1 MEIHRNFVP
10 LPFGMKNVFTGIS
23 ALLLVIW
30 YSLSVIGFDVHT
42 CSGSGETYIATVIGG
57 TECEDIHP
65 EHVKKPCPCCHHH
78 AENHCEDNGQSVSKK
93 PCCSDDWQM
102 IVLTGVRVADERMV
116 MTGNTEQIVST
127 YPALISENI
136 DSGFIPTG
144 RWAFPK
150 PDPGNII
157 PQNFQKVYSIWR
169 I

>member
-1 MEIHRNFVP
+1 MEIRRNFVS
-10 LPFGMKNVFTGIS
+10 LWVGMKNVFTGIS
-23 ALLLVIW
+23 ALLLIIW

-78 AENHCEDNGQSVSKK
+78 AEDHKEDDGQSISKK

-102 IVLTGVRVADERMV
+102 IVLTGVRVTDERTV
-116 MTGNTEQIVST
+116 IAESTLQTAYLLPVLIAGNITS
-127 YPALISENI
+127 
-136 DSGFIPTG
+136 DFIPIG
-144 RWAFPK
+144 RWTIPK
-150 PDPGNII
+150 PDSGTLIKHNIQQI
-157 PQNFQKVYSIWR
+157 YGVWR